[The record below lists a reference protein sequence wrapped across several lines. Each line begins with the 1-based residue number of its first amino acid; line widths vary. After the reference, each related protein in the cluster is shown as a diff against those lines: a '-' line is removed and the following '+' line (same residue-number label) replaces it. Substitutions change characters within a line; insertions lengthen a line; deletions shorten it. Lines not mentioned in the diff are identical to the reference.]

1 MHALTYPIVA
11 AHQRSGPVVTRLLSL
26 AALWLAALT
35 LTSTVFA
42 QAGETLSLEIV
53 SSPPEYVSGGD
64 ARLVVSVPRRIALA
78 DVTIWSDNHQVT
90 DDFAQR
96 GDAHALEGV
105 VSGLPLGT
113 TTITAFA
120 GPFKA
125 TLDLTNRDIRGPM
138 FSGPP
143 QEVFVCASESHR
155 ATAGL
160 GEVLDEDCSLARQV
174 DFLYLST
181 TTNNFEAFD
190 PAAGTPADIA
200 FVSGPLGEQP
210 LIVRWER
217 GTINRF
223 IYSIAIPSVASQ
235 DVDAPDVSGWN
246 GRLVYQ
252 FQGGVGIGHYQ
263 GSPSRGN
270 MLNPRLLASGYAI
283 AYSTG
288 NRTSTHY
295 DLIVGGET
303 AIMVKDRFVTAYGA
317 PLYTVGLGGSGGG
330 IQQYVYAQNHPGLLD
345 ALIPQYSYPDM
356 VTQTIH
362 VGDCELL
369 ERFMDAKVAEDPSSR
384 WATWSN
390 RTLLQGMN
398 ASDELPNPYNQ
409 GAPGLTECI
418 NGWRGLSALALNPHF
433 GTAPGITAEQQA
445 SAHWTYFE
453 DIVQVVGRRDDG
465 FARSSW
471 DNVGVQYGLQALQG
485 GHISPEEFLEL
496 NSEIGGWKDQ
506 AEMVQEGCPFIEQL
520 CADPAQFDPTSSRN
534 MNLSSGSRP
543 APRTEGDLGA
553 IRAIWNS
560 GLVFIGDRLGV
571 PAIDWR
577 PYLER
582 QLDMH
587 NTVQSF
593 AARQRIIAAGGDPGE
608 MVIWFTDVVD
618 GQGEFDQTPL
628 ALEVIDEWLANM
640 RRDPSLSVSAARPA
654 RAVDSCFDASGALIY
669 AGEDAWAGI
678 LGGGPDGSEGA
689 CTSEF
694 EVYSSSRIVAGG
706 PITGD
711 VFKCALQSVD
721 EAIRRGVYGSWQP
734 SAEERARLVEIFPTG
749 VCDYEAG
756 NVHLAVWFH

>member
-1 MHALTYPIVA
+1 MHALTPIVA
-11 AHQRSGPVVTRLLSL
+11 TAGRRPKPVSTLFLALAMLWTTALSL
-26 AALWLAALT
+26 ATAALAQDGDT
-35 LTSTVFA
+35 LNIAV
-42 QAGETLSLEIV
+42 V

-64 ARLVVSVPRRIALA
+64 ARLVVSVPRHIALA
-78 DVTIWSDNHQVT
+78 DVTVWSGNRQVT
-90 DDFAQR
+90 DDFLPR

-105 VSGLPLGT
+105 VSGLSLGT

-120 GPFKA
+120 GPHKA
-125 TLDLTNRDIRGPM
+125 TLDLTNHDIRGPM
-138 FSGPP
+138 FSGPA
-143 QEVFVCASESHR
+143 QEVFVCSTESHR

-160 GEVLDEDCSLARQV
+160 GDVLDEDCSLARRV
-174 DFLYLST
+174 DFLYLSSR
-181 TTNNFEAFD
+181 TNGFELFD
-190 PAAGTPADIA
+190 PAAGTPADA
-200 FVSGPLGEQP
+200 ALVDGTLGEKP

-223 IYSIAIPSVASQ
+223 IYSIAIPSIATQ
-235 DVDAPDVSGWN
+235 DVDAPDTTGWN

-270 MLNPRLLASGYAI
+270 MLNQRLLANGYAV

-369 ERFMDAKVAEDPSSR
+369 ERFMDAKVAADPDSR
-384 WATWSN
+384 WATWSD
-390 RTLLQGMN
+390 RSLLQGMN
-398 ASDELPNPYNQ
+398 ASDDLPNPYNQ

-418 NGWRGLSALALNPHF
+418 NGWRGLSPLAFNPHF
-433 GTAPGITAEQQA
+433 GTAPGISLPQQFGT
-445 SAHWTYFE
+445 HWTYFE

-465 FARSSW
+465 YARSSW
-471 DNVGVQYGLQALQG
+471 DNVGVQYGLRALLSG
-485 GHISPEEFLEL
+485 DISPEEFLEL
-496 NSEIGGWKDQ
+496 NAEIGGWKDQ
-506 AEMVQEGCPFIEQL
+506 AAMVQEGCPFLEPL
-520 CADPAQFDPTSSRN
+520 CAIPTQFDPTSSRN
-534 MNLSSGSRP
+534 MRLSDGERP

-553 IRAIWNS
+553 IRAIWDS

-577 PYLER
+577 HYLER

-587 NTVQSF
+587 NSVQSF
-593 AARQRIIAAGGDPGE
+593 VTRQRIIEAGGDPGE
-608 MVIWFTDVVD
+608 MVVWFTDTTD
-618 GQGEFDQTPL
+618 DNEFDQTPL
-628 ALEVIDEWLANM
+628 ALQVIDQWLANL
-640 RRDPSLSVSAARPA
+640 RADPSLSVTQARPA
-654 RAVDSCFDASGALIY
+654 AAVDSCFDASGELIY

-678 LGGGPDGSEGA
+678 LDAGPKGPCAER
-689 CTSEF
+689 F
-694 EVYSSSRIVAGG
+694 EVYSNSRVVAGG

-721 EAIRRGVYGSWQP
+721 EAIRRGVYGAWQP
-734 SAEERARLVEIFPTG
+734 TAEEREQLLAIFPTG
-749 VCDYEAG
+749 VCDYDAG
-756 NVHLAVWFH
+756 NVHLAAWFN